1 MNNILKKLRNE
12 SGLTQFQLAQEIGT
26 SQNNISR
33 WELGE
38 TEPSAY
44 YLKKIAEFYKITTD
58 YILGVE
64 DDSEYKSY
72 DTAKN
77 AITLEERKI
86 INAYRTLSPTNKQ
99 MILRMLNIE

>member
-1 MNNILKKLRNE
+1 MNILKELRME
-12 SGLTQFQLAQEIGT
+12 SGLTQMQFAQAIGT
-26 SQNNISR
+26 SQKNISR

-64 DDSEYKSY
+64 DDIGHKTYS
-72 DTAKN
+72 AINN
-77 AITLEERKI
+77 AVTPEEWKI
-86 INAYRTLSPTNKQ
+86 ITAYRALSSTNKQ

>member
-1 MNNILKKLRNE
+1 MKVLKDLRTE
-12 SGLTQFQLAQEIGT
+12 SGLTQLQFAQAIGT
-26 SQNNISR
+26 SQKNISR

-44 YLKKIAEFYKITTD
+44 YLKKIAEFYQITTD

-64 DDSEYKSY
+64 DDLGHKSY
-72 DTAKN
+72 DTTNN
-77 AITLEERKI
+77 AVTPEERKI
-86 INAYRTLSPTNKQ
+86 LNAYRLLSPANRQ

>member
-1 MNNILKKLRNE
+1 MNILKELRNE
-12 SGLTQFQLAQEIGT
+12 SGLTQSQFAKAIGT
-26 SQNNISR
+26 SQKNISR

-64 DDSEYKSY
+64 DDLGHKSF
-72 DTAKN
+72 DTANN
-77 AITLEERKI
+77 AVTPEERKI
-86 INAYRTLSPTNKQ
+86 LNAYRALSPTNKQ